1 MLKVQIV
8 IRIVLFSFYFLFIQL
23 TSRVNSQKLSGVYK
37 LNEGSEA
44 TYKYYSFKETG
55 TFEYHEGGCLGEFYY
70 GIGKYN
76 IKNDS
81 IYFYFKKNNDDI
93 MYESYQLK
101 KYSNDSKKN
110 KLLVNVFNEDTIPL
124 EGANVYF
131 EDNLTQKII
140 KGGMA
145 DSNGSIFFSN
155 NKIDKLI
162 SVRISHLG
170 YKPQNVYID
179 SGDNYIINVFL
190 IKKTKK
196 GKPIN
201 SKIHKF
207 KLIDI
212 NDNYF
217 IINKNG
223 RVERWYKN
231 DTH

>member
-8 IRIVLFSFYFLFIQL
+8 IRIVIFSFFFLFIQL
-23 TSRVNSQKLSGVYK
+23 TSRVHSQKLSGVYK

-70 GIGKYN
+70 GIGKYK

-110 KLLVNVFNEDTIPL
+110 KLLVNVFNEDSIPL

-131 EDNLTQKII
+131 EDNLNQKKIR
-140 KGGMA
+140 GGMV
-145 DSNGSIFFSN
+145 DSEGSIFFSN

-162 SVRISHLG
+162 SVRICHLG
-170 YKPQNVYID
+170 YKPQKIYINLI
-179 SGDNYIINVFL
+179 DNYIINVFL
-190 IKKTKK
+190 IKRRKN
-196 GKPIN
+196 GKPVNNEIYN
-201 SKIHKF
+201 Y

-212 NDNYF
+212 NDNFF
-217 IINKNG
+217 IIYKNG
-223 RVERWYKN
+223 RVEKWYKN